1 MAEEQAA
8 AAAAAAEEA
17 EEAEG
22 AMDGVQSQSGSTIA
36 DAAGAGAPPTTLNA
50 EAAARFVKHALAPS
64 MLAARVPS

>member
-22 AMDGVQSQSGSTIA
+22 AMDGVQSGSTMV

-50 EAAARFVKHALAPS
+50 DAAARFVKHALAPS